1 MVSQLVECVPN
12 ISEGRDQ
19 QKIDLIVNAV
29 RSVPGCTILGVE
41 PDHDYHRTVI
51 TFAGSPADVVSGAIA
66 LIEASIEHL
75 DMQTHE
81 GEHPR
86 LGVVDV
92 CPFVP
97 LQNITMEECADLA
110 RTVVNEVAKRH
121 DVPLFLYGA
130 ASSSPE
136 RTMLSDLRRGEYEGL
151 KARLEGGET
160 THSDGT
166 RFPDTGA
173 MTWSPLVARSGGIT
187 VGARSIL
194 VAYNV
199 NVNEKGAVVAK
210 KVGSIVRS
218 SGRLLKS
225 DNGGKIRS
233 GGMLP
238 KVQGMGVTVDELG
251 ISQVSMN
258 LLDVSICP
266 LHLAFKTCESLAS
279 DHGVD
284 LCGSEIVGLVPLS
297 ALLEAGRFFNPEADT
312 DADLV
317 KSAVECLGLNV
328 HHEFNPRVHIIE
340 WALNKGV
347 DN

>member
-19 QKIDLIVNAV
+19 EKIDLIVDAV
-29 RSVPGCTILGVE
+29 RKIPGCTILGVE

-51 TFAGSPADVVSGAIA
+51 TFAGSPKDVVSGAIA

-75 DMQTHE
+75 DMQNHE

-97 LQNITMEECADLA
+97 LQNITMEECANLA

-173 MTWSPLVARSGGIT
+173 MRWSPLVARSGGIT

-210 KVGSIVRS
+210 KMGSIVRS

-238 KVQGMGVTVDELG
+238 KVQGMGVPVDELG

-312 DADLV
+312 DEELV

-328 HHEFNPRVHIIE
+328 HHEFNPREHIIE

>member
-12 ISEGRDQ
+12 ISEGRDLV
-19 QKIDLIVNAV
+19 IIEHIVDAV
-29 RSVPGCTILGVE
+29 RKVGGCTVLGVE

-51 TFAGSPADVVSGAIA
+51 TFAGSPDDVVAGAVA
-66 LIEASIEHL
+66 LIAASIEHL
-75 DMQTHE
+75 DMRDHQ

-97 LQNITMEECADLA
+97 LQNITMAECAELA
-110 RTVVNEVAKRH
+110 RRVVHEVAQSY

-130 ASSSPE
+130 AASMKE

-151 KARLEGGET
+151 HARLTGEET
-160 THSDGT
+160 SHTDAT
-166 RFPDTGA
+166 RLPDAGA
-173 MTWSPLVARSGGIT
+173 SQWSSLVARSGGIT

-199 NVNEKGAVVAK
+199 NLREKGAAVAR

-225 DNGGKIRS
+225 DAGGKIRS
-233 GGMLP
+233 KGMLP
-238 KVQGMGVTVDELG
+238 SVQGMGVPVDELG

-258 LLDVSICP
+258 LLDVESCP
-266 LHLAFKTCESLAS
+266 LHLAFKTCESLAN

-284 LCGSEIVGLVPLS
+284 LCGSEIVGLVPL
-297 ALLEAGRFFNPEADT
+297 AAMVDAGRYFNPKAET
-312 DADLV
+312 EEELV
-317 KSAVECLGLNV
+317 QTAVKYLGLNE
-328 HHEFNPRVHIIE
+328 HHEFIPRQHIIE
-340 WALNKGV
+340 WALRKEV
-347 DN
+347 SS

>member
-1 MVSQLVECVPN
+1 MVSKLVECVPN
-12 ISEGRDQ
+12 ISEGRDRE
-19 QKIDLIVNAV
+19 KIALIVDAV
-29 RSVPGCTILGVE
+29 RNTPGCTVLGVE

-51 TFAGSPADVVSGAIA
+51 TFAGEPDDVAAGAVA

-75 DMQTHE
+75 DMQSHQ

-97 LQNITMEECADLA
+97 LQNVSMEECADIA
-110 RTVVNEVAKRH
+110 RDVVNTIAQRH

-130 ASSSPE
+130 AAE
-136 RTMLSDLRRGEYEGL
+136 KTQRRMLSDLRRGEYEGL
-151 KARLEGGET
+151 EARLTDGET
-160 THSDGT
+160 MHSDDT
-166 RFPDTGA
+166 RYPDAGGRQWT
-173 MTWSPLVARSGGIT
+173 PLVARSGGIT
-187 VGARSIL
+187 VGARPIL

-199 NVNEKGAVVAK
+199 NVEEKDATVAK
-210 KVGSIVRS
+210 KIGSIVRT

-225 DNGGKIRS
+225 PQGGKIRS

-238 KVQGMGVTVDELG
+238 KVQGMGVPVEELG

-258 LLDVSICP
+258 LLDVDLCP

-279 DHGVD
+279 DHNTA

-297 ALLEAGRFFNPEADT
+297 AMLNAGQFFMPDEEDE
-312 DADLV
+312 DELV
-317 KSAVECLGLNV
+317 AAAIQSLGLNA
-328 HHEFNPRVHIIE
+328 HHDFDPQRHIIE
-340 WALNKGV
+340 WALANGV
-347 DN
+347 SQ